1 MLAHLFLLY
10 TNYFIAT
17 THLKYYQKYLFIY
30 RPFFFFKELFIFR
43 LNVCFMFLI
52 FLGGAHGLLLLLCLN
67 GLSLLNSFLI
77 HWRPIRIW
85 ATCRGSIW
93 DIGSWAALMDDKIDS
108 SSFNFINWASF
119 SSHTYKID
127 K

>member
-52 FLGGAHGLLLLLCLN
+52 FFGGSHGLLLLLCLN

-85 ATCRGSIW
+85 ATCRVAFGTLGLGLLLWMIRLILVLSI
-93 DIGSWAALMDDKIDS
+93 S
-108 SSFNFINWASF
+108 SIELVLVV
-119 SSHTYKID
+119 TLIK
-127 K
+127 